1 LRELELRRV
10 FSMRV
15 KEVLIKI
22 EGLEEAGKRV
32 AEVYNKT
39 KAGKKIASEEILAFE
54 NLEALRRVLTS
65 RRISLLR
72 IVRAKKPKTIY
83 ALAKLANR
91 AYPNVFQDVKILEEL
106 GLIALEEDNNG
117 LEPIAKYNA
126 LKITISV

>member
-1 LRELELRRV
+1 
-10 FSMRV
+10 MRV

-117 LEPIAKYNA
+117 LEPVAKYNA

>member
-1 LRELELRRV
+1 MKTK
-10 FSMRV
+10 S
-15 KEVLIKI
+15 VLIKV
-22 EGLEEAGKRV
+22 ESLEEAGRRFVEAYKQIK
-32 AEVYNKT
+32 E
-39 KAGKKIASEEILAFE
+39 GKKTSCEEILAFE
-54 NLEALRRVLTS
+54 SLEALRRVLTS